1 MISNGKISIK
11 QVTIRMDRNEIYEEI
26 DLSEDRINS
35 GMKAAGYLNIVYGI
49 AIALISIVVWGA
61 MSLGFLQGISS
72 IISGILIIYRNS
84 RLEEDAWNHQDT
96 LLFLV
101 ILNLLTGFAISSLLI
116 LYVYFTR
123 RKIEKM
129 TLELKQEVLE

>member
-1 MISNGKISIK
+1 
-11 QVTIRMDRNEIYEEI
+11 MDRNEIYEEI

-35 GMKAAGYLNIVYGI
+35 VMKDAGYLNIVYGI

-84 RLEEDAWNHQDT
+84 RLEEDSWNHQDT

>member
-1 MISNGKISIK
+1 
-11 QVTIRMDRNEIYEEI
+11 MDRNEIYEEI

-35 GMKAAGYLNIVYGI
+35 VMKDAGYLNIVYGI

-84 RLEEDAWNHQDT
+84 RL
-96 LLFLV
+96 
-101 ILNLLTGFAISSLLI
+101 
-116 LYVYFTR
+116 
-123 RKIEKM
+123 
-129 TLELKQEVLE
+129 

>member
-1 MISNGKISIK
+1 
-11 QVTIRMDRNEIYEEI
+11 MDRNEIYEEI

-35 GMKAAGYLNIVYGI
+35 VMKDAGYLNIVYGI

-84 RLEEDAWNHQDT
+84 HLEEDAWNHQDT

>member
-1 MISNGKISIK
+1 
-11 QVTIRMDRNEIYEEI
+11 MDRNEIYEEI
-26 DLSEDRINS
+26 DLSEDRINFV
-35 GMKAAGYLNIVYGI
+35 MKDAGYLNIVYGI

>member
-1 MISNGKISIK
+1 
-11 QVTIRMDRNEIYEEI
+11 MDRNEIYEEI

-35 GMKAAGYLNIVYGI
+35 VMKDAGYLNIVYGI

-84 RLEEDAWNHQDT
+84 SLEEDAWNHQDT

>member
-1 MISNGKISIK
+1 
-11 QVTIRMDRNEIYEEI
+11 MDRNEIYEEI

-35 GMKAAGYLNIVYGI
+35 VMKDAGYLNIVYGI

-116 LYVYFTR
+116 LSVYVTR